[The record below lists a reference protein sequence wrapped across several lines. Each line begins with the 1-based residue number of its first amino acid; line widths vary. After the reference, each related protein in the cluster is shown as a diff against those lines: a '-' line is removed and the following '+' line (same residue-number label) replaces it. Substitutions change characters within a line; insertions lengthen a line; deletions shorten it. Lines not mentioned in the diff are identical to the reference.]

1 MEQKRIYEQ
10 VGVAMTSRSYAE
22 YEKMFLLQSEH
33 LQGKRVLDVA
43 GGASSFTTEARQL
56 GILAEAVDPLYEK
69 SSVEIDQHGRQEIG
83 LVAAKMEKLQDVYDW
98 SFYGSLQNHTAGRI
112 RGLERFVEDFSSRD
126 GMVRYHVACLPVLP
140 FEQDSFDL
148 VLCSHFLFLY
158 EEQFDYAFHLKA
170 VRELLRVAKPGV
182 EVKIYPLLSF
192 RTEEYGR
199 LSDLIN
205 ELTNEGHLVEKRE
218 ASLPFL
224 PNSHQYLSIIK
235 RGFA

>member
-1 MEQKRIYEQ
+1 M
-10 VGVAMTSRSYAE
+10 
-22 YEKMFLLQSEH
+22 
-33 LQGKRVLDVA
+33 
-43 GGASSFTTEARQL
+43 
-56 GILAEAVDPLYEK
+56 
-69 SSVEIDQHGRQEIG
+69 
-83 LVAAKMEKLQDVYDW
+83 
-98 SFYGSLQNHTAGRI
+98 
-112 RGLERFVEDFSSRD
+112 
-126 GMVRYHVACLPVLP
+126 ACLPVLP

-170 VRELLRVAKPGV
+170 VRELLRVAKPGG

-199 LSDLIN
+199 LPDLIN